1 MGTSPRQRLA
11 EPHVRVGVV
20 VVRGHRRV
28 PGRAVEGG
36 RGGQTRVG
44 VEYHGVRAEVG
55 GDALKMREQE
65 SADASALHGRAQ
77 PQVLDLGAFGVEQ
90 AHPAAADRSAA
101 VTGEHKRPARA
112 HELCRIGGG
121 ASVESRRRK
130 RRLAKVEVL
139 RQQRHRIRV
148 GRARLDELGH
158 GLRLPVVARVGTMS
172 TRVAI
177 VGSSGRMG
185 RLVAGVIEASPEFE
199 VIAGLGSADS
209 LEAMAGADLVVD
221 VTVPGVSQTVVET
234 AVGLGINVLVGTSG
248 WTADRIA
255 GVERMLGDEPQSG
268 VVFIPNF
275 SLGSVIATAF
285 AAQAA
290 RFFDSIEIVETHH
303 AGKVDSPSGTAVRT
317 AELMGAARTD
327 IGPVA
332 APHVDQRARGQQ
344 VSSIPIHSL
353 RMNGVLARQDVHF
366 GGTGETLTISHE
378 TLSASSYE
386 AGILVGLR
394 AAREARGVTV
404 GLDRL
409 IDLGLA

>member
-1 MGTSPRQRLA
+1 
-11 EPHVRVGVV
+11 
-20 VVRGHRRV
+20 
-28 PGRAVEGG
+28 
-36 RGGQTRVG
+36 
-44 VEYHGVRAEVG
+44 
-55 GDALKMREQE
+55 
-65 SADASALHGRAQ
+65 
-77 PQVLDLGAFGVEQ
+77 
-90 AHPAAADRSAA
+90 
-101 VTGEHKRPARA
+101 
-112 HELCRIGGG
+112 
-121 ASVESRRRK
+121 
-130 RRLAKVEVL
+130 
-139 RQQRHRIRV
+139 
-148 GRARLDELGH
+148 
-158 GLRLPVVARVGTMS
+158 MS